1 VKNEEILKEY
11 FSYLKLEK
19 GLSSNTVESYGRD
32 LYKFFT
38 LTDKDYDKIEEKDI
52 SEYIIKLIADGIS
65 HRSVARNISALKSFF
80 RYLQYTGRIKTNPL
94 SFISQP
100 KLWKNLPEYL
110 TVEEVEKLLELPDVS
125 KRGGLRDKS
134 IIELMYSTG
143 IRVSELVN
151 LKVDKVN
158 LDMDFITVS
167 GKGNKE
173 RIVPFGDEAKRWLE
187 KYLKEGREKFLK
199 RRVSPYLYLSAR
211 GDKLTRQYIWKM
223 LKKYGRMIGIGDKIK
238 PHILRHSFA
247 THLLEKG
254 ANLRLVQVLL
264 GHSQISTTEIY
275 TFISRK
281 RIKEIYKKFHPR
293 A

>member
-1 VKNEEILKEY
+1 MKREEIIKEY
-11 FSYLKLEK
+11 LTYLKFEK
-19 GLSSNTVESYGRD
+19 GLASNTVESYRRD
-32 LYKFFT
+32 VEKFF
-38 LTDKDYDKIEEKDI
+38 LIINKNYDKVAEKDI
-52 SEYIIKLIADGIS
+52 SEYIVKLIADGIS

-80 RYLQYTGRIKTNPL
+80 KYLQYTERLKINPL

-110 TVEEVEKLLELPDVS
+110 SVEEVEKLLNLPDIS

-151 LKVDKVN
+151 LKLDKIN
-158 LDMDFITVS
+158 LDMGFITVF

-173 RIVPFGDEAKRWLE
+173 RIIPFGDEAKNWLL
-187 KYLKEGREKFLK
+187 KYLKEGRKKFLK
-199 RRVSPYLYLSAR
+199 GKDSPYLYLNAR
-211 GDKLTRQYIWKM
+211 GGKLSRQYIWKM
-223 LKKYGRMIGIGDKIK
+223 LKKYGRMIGIEDKIK

-254 ANLRLVQVLL
+254 ANLRLVQILL

>member
-1 VKNEEILKEY
+1 VKNEDILKEY

-19 GLSSNTVESYGRD
+19 GLSLNTVESYGRD

-38 LTDKDYDKIEEKDI
+38 LVNKGYDKIEERDV

-65 HRSVARNISALKSFF
+65 HRSVARNLSALKSFF
-80 RYLQYTGRIKTNPL
+80 RYLQYTGRIRTNPL

-125 KRGGLRDKS
+125 KRGGLRNKS

-158 LDMDFITVS
+158 LDMGFITVI

-173 RIVPFGDEAKRWLE
+173 RIVPFGDEAKRWLL

-199 RRVSPYLYLSAR
+199 GRVSPYLYLNAR

-223 LKKYGRMIGIGDKIK
+223 LKKYGRMVGIEDKIK

-254 ANLRLVQVLL
+254 ANLRLVQILL

-281 RIKEIYKKFHPR
+281 RIKKIYKKFHPR

>member
-1 VKNEEILKEY
+1 MKKEEILKEY
-11 FSYLKLEK
+11 LTYLKFEK
-19 GLSSNTVESYGRD
+19 GLASNTVESYKRD
-32 LYKFFT
+32 IEKFF
-38 LTDKDYDKIEEKDI
+38 LVINKNYNKIEEKDI
-52 SEYIIKLIADGIS
+52 SEYIVKLIADGIS

-80 RYLQYTGRIKTNPL
+80 KYLQYTERLKVNPL

-110 TVEEVEKLLELPDVS
+110 SVEEVEKLLNLPDIS
-125 KRGGLRDKS
+125 KKGGLRDKS

-151 LKVDKVN
+151 LKLDKVN
-158 LDMDFITVS
+158 IDMGFITVT
-167 GKGNKE
+167 GKGKKE
-173 RIVPFGDEAKRWLE
+173 RIVPFGDEAKKWLL
-187 KYLKEGREKFLK
+187 KYLNEARSKFLK
-199 RRVSPYLYLSAR
+199 GKTSPYLYLSAR
-211 GDKLTRQYIWKM
+211 GDKLSRQYIWKM
-223 LKKYGRMIGIGDKIK
+223 LKKYGRMIGIEDKIK

-254 ANLRLVQVLL
+254 ANLRLVQILL

>member
-1 VKNEEILKEY
+1 MKNKDILKEY
-11 FSYLKLEK
+11 FSYLRYEK
-19 GLSSNTVESYGRD
+19 GLSKNTVESYGRD
-32 LYKFFT
+32 LYKFFSMV
-38 LTDKDYDKIEEKDI
+38 DKPYNEVMEKDI
-52 SEYIIKLIADGIS
+52 SEYVIKLIADGIS

-80 RYLQYTGRIKTNPL
+80 KYLQYTERIKINPL

-110 TVEEVEKLLELPDVS
+110 TVEEVEKLLSLPDPS

-151 LKVDKVN
+151 LKVENVN
-158 LDMDFITVS
+158 LDMGFISVI

-173 RIVPFGDEAKRWLE
+173 RIIPFGDEAQKWLV

-199 RRVSPYLYLSAR
+199 GKSSPFLYLSAR

-223 LKKYGRMIGIGDKIK
+223 LKKYGRLIGIEEKIK

-254 ANLRLVQVLL
+254 ANLRLVQMLL

-281 RIKEIYKKFHPR
+281 RIKEIYKRFHPR

>member
-1 VKNEEILKEY
+1 MKKEEILKEY
-11 FSYLKLEK
+11 LTYLKFEK
-19 GLSSNTVESYGRD
+19 GLASNTVESYKRD
-32 LYKFFT
+32 IEKFF
-38 LTDKDYDKIEEKDI
+38 LIINKNYDKVEEKDI
-52 SEYIIKLIADGIS
+52 SEYIVKLIADGIS

-80 RYLQYTGRIKTNPL
+80 KYLQYTERLKVNPL

-110 TVEEVEKLLELPDVS
+110 SVEEVEKLLNLPDIS
-125 KRGGLRDKS
+125 KKGGLRDKS

-151 LKVDKVN
+151 LKLDKVN
-158 LDMDFITVS
+158 IDMGFITVL
-167 GKGNKE
+167 GKGKKE
-173 RIVPFGDEAKRWLE
+173 RIVPFGDEAKKWLL
-187 KYLKEGREKFLK
+187 KYLNEARSKFLK
-199 RRVSPYLYLSAR
+199 GKTSPYLYLSAR
-211 GDKLTRQYIWKM
+211 GDKLSRQYIWKM
-223 LKKYGRMIGIGDKIK
+223 LKKYGRMIGIEDKIK

-254 ANLRLVQVLL
+254 ANLRLVQILL

>member
-1 VKNEEILKEY
+1 MKNEEILKEY

>member
-1 VKNEEILKEY
+1 MKGEEILKEY
-11 FSYLKLEK
+11 LSYLKFEK
-19 GLSSNTVESYGRD
+19 GLSKNTVESYGRD
-32 LYKFFT
+32 LKKFFT
-38 LTDKDYDKIEEKDI
+38 VVKKSYEKVEEKDI

-65 HRSVARNISALKSFF
+65 HRSVGRNISALKSFF
-80 RYLQYTGRIKTNPL
+80 RYLQYTERLKTNPL
-94 SFISQP
+94 AFISQP

-110 TVEEVEKLLELPDVS
+110 TVEEVEKLLSLPDTS
-125 KRGGLRDKS
+125 KKGGLRNKS
-134 IIELMYSTG
+134 IIELMYATG

-151 LKVDKVN
+151 LRVDKVN
-158 LDMDFITVS
+158 LDMGFITVF

-173 RIVPFGDEAKRWLE
+173 RIVPFGDEAKRWLVR
-187 KYLKEGREKFLK
+187 YIKEGREKFLK
-199 RRVSPYLYLSAR
+199 GKTSPYLYLNAR
-211 GDKLTRQYIWKM
+211 GERLSRQYIWKM
-223 LKKYGRMIGIGDKIK
+223 LKKYGRMIGIEDKIK

-254 ANLRLVQVLL
+254 ANLRLVQTLL

>member
-1 VKNEEILKEY
+1 MKNEDILKEY

-19 GLSSNTVESYGRD
+19 GLSLNTVESYGRD

-38 LTDKDYDKIEEKDI
+38 LVNKGYDKIEERDV

-65 HRSVARNISALKSFF
+65 HRSVARNLSALKSFF
-80 RYLQYTGRIKTNPL
+80 RYLQYTGRIRTNPL

-125 KRGGLRDKS
+125 KRGGLRNKS

-158 LDMDFITVS
+158 LDMGFITVI

-173 RIVPFGDEAKRWLE
+173 RIVPFGDEAKRWLL

-199 RRVSPYLYLSAR
+199 GRVSPYLYLNAR

-223 LKKYGRMIGIGDKIK
+223 LKKYGRMVGIEDKIK

-254 ANLRLVQVLL
+254 ANLRLVQILL

-281 RIKEIYKKFHPR
+281 RIKKIYKKFHPR